1 MVHNDISCQVSPDV
15 SNTPQL
21 SIIIVNWNTREL
33 TLDCLASVYATI
45 CNVEVEV
52 FVVDNASSDDSVE
65 AVQAAYPQ
73 VNLIR
78 NQQNLGFAKA
88 NNQALRLMKGR
99 YALLLNSDAVLT
111 EGAVEKLLSFMDLNL
126 QVGMACGQLLNR
138 DGSKQNSVANF
149 PSLVSLMCNATIL
162 RFLFPKKYP
171 SKRQEYTVPV
181 QVDSCIGACLMVRK
195 AAMDQ
200 VGLLDER
207 YFFFMEETDW
217 ALTMQRAGWQS
228 WLVPDARIF
237 HLQGQ
242 SANLNQ
248 SESASKTASK
258 GINVRSRILFYRSRY
273 LYVQKWHP
281 GEFPLW
287 VVLIVL
293 RLLINS
299 VLNLVG
305 TCITL
310 GMVRECRNRL
320 RLYLQLLAW
329 HLRGCP

>member
-1 MVHNDISCQVSPDV
+1 
-15 SNTPQL
+15 
-21 SIIIVNWNTREL
+21 
-33 TLDCLASVYATI
+33 
-45 CNVEVEV
+45 
-52 FVVDNASSDDSVE
+52 
-65 AVQAAYPQ
+65 VQEAYPQ

-88 NNQALRLMKGR
+88 NNQALRLIKGR

-111 EGAVEKLLSFMDLNL
+111 EGAVGKLLSFMDLNL

-138 DGSKQNSVANF
+138 DSSKQNSVANF
-149 PSLVSLMCNATIL
+149 PRLVSLICNATIL
-162 RFLFPKKYP
+162 RLFFPKKYP

-248 SESASKTASK
+248 SGSASRPASQ

-310 GMVRECRNRL
+310 GMVWECRNRL
-320 RLYLQLLAW
+320 WLYLQLLAW
-329 HLRGCP
+329 HLRRCP